1 MIKMMRTFF
10 FLAFLAIAVQTQ
22 AQKDWVWEQYSIA
35 FTLADDFK
43 PVSNSG
49 EEFIAKGDG
58 MDFSIFPFKDE
69 SINDDDIANYTVAVA
84 KSMNLQEIDDA
95 DVLKLNGLN
104 GAYVEG
110 YKDGDRVILMGFI
123 DPETD
128 TNFFCVIEFGDTDKE
143 AENEAVRMISSIR
156 KK

>member
-1 MIKMMRTFF
+1 MIKMTKSFF
-10 FLAFLAIAVQTQ
+10 FIAFLTIALQTQ

-43 PVSNSG
+43 PVTNTG
-49 EEFIAKGDG
+49 EEFTAKGDG
-58 MDFSIFPFKDE
+58 MDFAIFPFKDQ
-69 SINDDDIANYTVAVA
+69 SINDDDIALYTVAVA
-84 KSMNLQEIDDA
+84 KSMSLQEIDDA
-95 DVLKLNGLN
+95 DVLKLNGLK

-110 YKDGDRVILMGFI
+110 YKDGDRVVLMGFI

-128 TNFFCVIEFGDTDKE
+128 TNFFCIIAFGDTDKE